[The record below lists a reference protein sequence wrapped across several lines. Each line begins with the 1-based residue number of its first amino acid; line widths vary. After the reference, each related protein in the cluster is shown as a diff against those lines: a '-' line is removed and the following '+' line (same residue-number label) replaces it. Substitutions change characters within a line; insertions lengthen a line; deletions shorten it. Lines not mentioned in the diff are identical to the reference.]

1 MPGYVIHLAVAEE
14 YLRKHKIKNE
24 KYDEFIDGVIYP
36 DMVKDKSIT
45 HYGEKSSKTNLYKFL
60 QENKLDSSF
69 KRGYFLHLIT
79 DYLFYNKCID
89 TMGNEIYND
98 YDKLN
103 GILINKYKVI
113 FPETIKEYANFH
125 QEGECKILNVD
136 LINKFIDDVSNL
148 DIEKVEKEVIINPE
162 KWTKIRPLK
171 RI

>member
-14 YLRKHKIKNE
+14 YLRKHKKKE

-36 DMVKDKSIT
+36 DSVKDKSIT

-60 QENKLDSSF
+60 QEYKLDNSF
-69 KRGYFLHLIT
+69 RRGYFLHLIT
-79 DYLFYNKCID
+79 DYLFYNKYID

-103 GILINKYKVI
+103 HIIINKYKVN
-113 FPETIKEYANFH
+113 FPEKIKEYAKFH
-125 QEGECKILNVD
+125 QEGKCKLLSLKLVC
-136 LINKFIDDVSNL
+136 KFIDDVSNL
-148 DIEKVEKEVIINPE
+148 DIDKVEVEVISNPE
-162 KWTKIRPLK
+162 NWTKIRELK